1 MMDLKTIA
9 YNNIELLANIDVESN
24 KFINVKDRI
33 ILEEKEKDK
42 EFENITE
49 ITDIE
54 YPIYFSFTHI
64 LTIPYEEVI
73 KNNTYNLREKTI
85 DMMIKAISNIYD
97 IYGDTIYLDEN
108 VRIYT
113 ILENIDALIFNVKL
127 KYEQHRWY
135 YNIVDFFQYLLT
147 GFNIGFHTFCSASKE
162 FNDKL
167 HGCIVITYDEE
178 EEDDKDDNKG
188 DDEDEEDDKDEKKL
202 MDLLEEEDK
211 GKDDEKEYIGDK
223 IEYEEKSD
231 KLE

>member
-24 KFINVKDRI
+24 KFINVKDRS

-54 YPIYFSFTHI
+54 YPIYFSFTRI

-73 KNNTYNLREKTI
+73 ENYKYDLREETI

-135 YNIVDFFQYLLT
+135 YNIVDYFQYLLNRLPNLNHRL
-147 GFNIGFHTFCSASKE
+147 FMWMELTFI
-162 FNDKL
+162 L
-167 HGCIVITYDEE
+167 YMRTI
-178 EEDDKDDNKG
+178 
-188 DDEDEEDDKDEKKL
+188 L
-202 MDLLEEEDK
+202 M
-211 GKDDEKEYIGDK
+211 
-223 IEYEEKSD
+223 KSIQILKPID
-231 KLE
+231 

>member
-1 MMDLKTIA
+1 MELKKIA
-9 YNNIELLANIDVESN
+9 YNNIKLLANIDTNSD
-24 KFINVKDRI
+24 KFINVKDKV
-33 ILEEKEKDK
+33 ILEEKEKDQ

-64 LTIPYEEVI
+64 LTIPYEEI
-73 KNNTYNLREKTI
+73 IENYTYDLREKTI

-113 ILENIDALIFNVKL
+113 ILEDIDALIFNVKL
-127 KYEQHRWY
+127 KHEQHRWY
-135 YNIVDFFQYLLT
+135 YNIVDYFQYLLT
-147 GFNIGFHTFCSASKE
+147 GFNIGFHAFCSASKE

-167 HGCIVITYDEE
+167 HGCIVLTDDEE
-178 EEDDKDDNKG
+178 DDDDEDDKDDK
-188 DDEDEEDDKDEKKL
+188 DDEDNEDEKKL
-202 MDLLEEEDK
+202 MDLLEEEDN
-211 GKDDEKEYIGDK
+211 EKEYIGDK
-223 IEYEEKSD
+223 IEYEEKSE

>member
-1 MMDLKTIA
+1 MDLKTIA

-54 YPIYFSFTHI
+54 YPICFSFTYI
-64 LTIPYEEVI
+64 LTIPYKEVI
-73 KNNTYNLREKTI
+73 ENYTYDLRKETI

-127 KYEQHRWY
+127 KHEQHRWY
-135 YNIVDFFQYLLT
+135 YNIVDYFQYLLT
-147 GFNIGFHTFCSASKE
+147 GFNIGFHAFCSASKE

-167 HGCIVITYDEE
+167 HGCIVLTDDEEE
-178 EEDDKDDNKG
+178 EEDDKDDDK
-188 DDEDEEDDKDEKKL
+188 DDDKEEEEEKL

>member
-1 MMDLKTIA
+1 MELKKIA
-9 YNNIELLANIDVESN
+9 YNNIKLLANIDTNSD
-24 KFINVKDRI
+24 KFINVKDKV
-33 ILEEKEKDK
+33 ILEEKEKDQ

-64 LTIPYEEVI
+64 LTIPYEEI
-73 KNNTYNLREKTI
+73 IENYTYDLREKTI

-113 ILENIDALIFNVKL
+113 ILEDIDALIFNVKL
-127 KYEQHRWY
+127 KHEQHRWY
-135 YNIVDFFQYLLT
+135 YNIVDYFQYLLT
-147 GFNIGFHTFCSASKE
+147 GFNIGFHAFCSASKE

-167 HGCIVITYDEE
+167 HGCIVLTDDEE
-178 EEDDKDDNKG
+178 DDDDEDDKDDK
-188 DDEDEEDDKDEKKL
+188 DDEDEKKL
-202 MDLLEEEDK
+202 MDLLEEEDN
-211 GKDDEKEYIGDK
+211 EKEYIGDK
-223 IEYEEKSD
+223 IEYEEKSE